1 MVSYYKENFA
11 WPGNMSIYFYVYLLL
26 ERYARERQGYSIDK
40 VESEWKIYYYVYTY
54 FVFCIKQHV
63 SVVGA
68 QNENRQT
75 HELFPLTVN
84 GKNPVY
90 FTI

>member
-1 MVSYYKENFA
+1 MENILLC
-11 WPGNMSIYFYVYLLL
+11 IYL
-26 ERYARERQGYSIDK
+26 S
-40 VESEWKIYYYVYTY
+40 
-54 FVFCIKQHV
+54 FCIKQHV

-84 GKNPVY
+84 GKTQFILQYSFYLIGDLNVGNVLY
-90 FTI
+90 LLSS